1 MVVETFYMINL
12 RKAIMKRIFVVVVL
26 LTASAA
32 FVSAQSKDVAAL
44 ENLIL
49 QQIEAQRAFDRAKLD
64 SIVTSDYIEISP
76 VGEFDPRA
84 KMLDFYKP
92 ELKTSEV
99 EVKHQLNE
107 FSTRVYGKFGI
118 VIVRIDYTMVKDGNP
133 LPPRSL
139 RATFVCR
146 TESGKWKIAS
156 AQFTGIRPSA
166 PPAK

>member
-1 MVVETFYMINL
+1 MINPTNVIL
-12 RKAIMKRIFVVVVL
+12 KRFFLIASLVL
-26 LTASAA
+26 AA
-32 FVSAQSKDVAAL
+32 ATLAAAQNKDVADL
-44 ENLIL
+44 ENLVR
-49 QQIEAQRAFDRAKLD
+49 QQIDAQRAFDRAKLD

-146 TESGKWKIAS
+146 TENGKWKIAS

>member
-1 MVVETFYMINL
+1 MINL
-12 RKAIMKRIFVVVVL
+12 ENTIVRRIFVTAC
-26 LTASAA
+26 LTLAA
-32 FVSAQSKDVAAL
+32 AVFANGQSKDVADL
-44 ENLIL
+44 ENLVR
-49 QQIEAQRAFDRAKLD
+49 QQIDAQQAFDRAKLD

-92 ELKTSEV
+92 ELKKSDV

-118 VIVRIDYTMVKDGNP
+118 VIVRIDYTMTKDGNP
-133 LPPRSL
+133 LPPRSI

-146 TESGKWKIAS
+146 VEDGKWKIAS
-156 AQFTGIRPSA
+156 AQFTGIRPPA
-166 PPAK
+166 PPTK